1 MPTRP
6 AAPDIPHGSRIR
18 SGALARAN
26 LIWGS
31 VRATSFSKHRLELL
45 TDAVLAIVMTIMVL
59 DLRTPLSSGL
69 AGWIAIGPSLLLY
82 VVGFVLVVMGIII
95 HHDYFAHFREISRAM
110 LWGNFVFVFFVSLV
124 PLLLRAIAAH
134 PGDSFSVA
142 LLPVDVLIAGLG
154 IATMRIGAVGKHRYD
169 PGFQDW
175 YRHRRRNSFWAAPLL
190 LLAAGL
196 AYVSVYLTLGVFAIF
211 AIGFVATF

>member
-1 MPTRP
+1 M
-6 AAPDIPHGSRIR
+6 
-18 SGALARAN
+18 
-26 LIWGS
+26 
-31 VRATSFSKHRLELL
+31 
-45 TDAVLAIVMTIMVL
+45 
-59 DLRTPLSSGL
+59 RTPPSSGL
-69 AGWIAIGPSLLLY
+69 AGWIEIAPSLLLY
-82 VVGFVLVVMGIII
+82 VIGFVLIVMGIII
-95 HHDYFAHFREISRAM
+95 HHDYFAHFREIGRAM

-134 PGDSFSVA
+134 PDDSFDMA

-154 IATMRIGAVGKHRYD
+154 LTIMRIGAAVSHRHD

-196 AYVSVYLTLGVFAIF
+196 AYISVYLTLGTFAIF
-211 AIGFVATF
+211 AIGFIATF

>member
-1 MPTRP
+1 MAFEIFRL
-6 AAPDIPHGSRIR
+6 H
-18 SGALARAN
+18 ALDHDMSTAN
-26 LIWGS
+26 HLKASS
-31 VRATSFSKHRLELL
+31 VSTHRLELL

-59 DLRTPLSSGL
+59 DLRTPPSSGL
-69 AGWIAIGPSLLLY
+69 AGWIEIGSSLLLY
-82 VVGFVLVVMGIII
+82 LIGFVLIVMGIII

-110 LWGNFVFVFFVSLV
+110 LWGNFVFVFFVTLI

-134 PGDSFSVA
+134 PGDSFDVA
-142 LLPVDVLIAGLG
+142 LLPVDILIAGLG
-154 IATMRIGAVGKHRYD
+154 IAAMRIAAVSKHRHD

-175 YRHRRRNSFWAAPLL
+175 YRRRRRNALWAAPLL

>member
-1 MPTRP
+1 MPT
-6 AAPDIPHGSRIR
+6 AEH
-18 SGALARAN
+18 
-26 LIWGS
+26 
-31 VRATSFSKHRLELL
+31 VKATSLSKHRLELL

-59 DLRTPLSSGL
+59 DLGTPRSSGL
-69 AGWIAIGPSLLLY
+69 AGWIEIGPSLLLY
-82 VVGFVLVVMGIII
+82 VIGFVLIVMGIII
-95 HHDYFAHFREISRAM
+95 HHDYFAHFREINRAM

-134 PGDSFSVA
+134 PGDSFNVS
-142 LLPVDVLIAGLG
+142 LLPVDVLLAGLG
-154 IATMRIGAVGKHRYD
+154 LAAVRIGAVGKHRHD

-196 AYVSVYLTLGVFAIF
+196 AYVSVYLTLGIFALF
-211 AIGFVATF
+211 AIGFIATF

>member
-1 MPTRP
+1 MNHRLASNLDHHMST
-6 AAPDIPHGSRIR
+6 AEHAR
-18 SGALARAN
+18 S
-26 LIWGS
+26 
-31 VRATSFSKHRLELL
+31 TSLSKHRLELL

-59 DLRTPLSSGL
+59 DVRTPLASGL
-69 AGWIAIGPSLLLY
+69 AGWIKIGPSLLLY
-82 VVGFVLVVMGIII
+82 LIGFVIIVMGIII
-95 HHDYFAHFREISRAM
+95 HHDYFAHFREISRGM
-110 LWGNFVFVFFVSLV
+110 LWSNFVFVFFVTLV

-134 PGDSFSVA
+134 PGDSFNVA

-154 IATMRIGAVGKHRYD
+154 LAVMRVRAVSKHRHD

-175 YRHRRRNSFWAAPLL
+175 YRHRRRNSLWAAPLL

-196 AYVSVYLTLGVFAIF
+196 SFVSVYLTLGVFTIF

>member
-1 MPTRP
+1 MPT
-6 AAPDIPHGSRIR
+6 AAH
-18 SGALARAN
+18 
-26 LIWGS
+26 
-31 VRATSFSKHRLELL
+31 VRATSLSKHRLELL

-69 AGWIAIGPSLLLY
+69 AGWIRVGPSLLLY
-82 VVGFVLVVMGIII
+82 VIGFVIIVMGIII

-110 LWGNFVFVFFVSLV
+110 LWGNFVFVFFVTLV

-134 PGDSFSVA
+134 PGDSFDVA

-154 IATMRIGAVGKHRYD
+154 LAAMRVRAAREHHGD
-169 PGFQDW
+169 PGFLDW
-175 YRHRRRNSFWAAPLL
+175 YRHRRRNSLWAAPLL

-196 AYVSVYLTLGVFAIF
+196 SYVSVYLTLGVFTIF

>member
-1 MPTRP
+1 M
-6 AAPDIPHGSRIR
+6 
-18 SGALARAN
+18 
-26 LIWGS
+26 
-31 VRATSFSKHRLELL
+31 ELL

-59 DLRTPLSSGL
+59 DLRTPLSAGL
-69 AGWIAIGPSLLLY
+69 RGWIQIAPSLLLY
-82 VVGFVLVVMGIII
+82 VIGFVLIVMGIII

-134 PGDSFSVA
+134 PRDGFNVA

-154 IATMRIGAVGKHRYD
+154 LAAMRIAAVGQHRHD
-169 PGFQDW
+169 PGFQIW
-175 YRHRRRNSFWAAPLL
+175 YRHRRRNSFWAAPIL

-196 AYVSVYLTLGVFAIF
+196 AYVSVYLTLAIFAIF
-211 AIGFVATF
+211 AIGFIATF